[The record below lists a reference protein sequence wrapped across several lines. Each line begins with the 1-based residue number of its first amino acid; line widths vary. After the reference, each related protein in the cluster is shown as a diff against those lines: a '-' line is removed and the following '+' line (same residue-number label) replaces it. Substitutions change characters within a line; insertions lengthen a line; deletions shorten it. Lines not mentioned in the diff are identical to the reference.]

1 LLLIG
6 EIRRQDAA
14 REGGLKWRMEKVGR
28 NDPCPCGSGKKYKQ
42 CCRDSDLS
50 PVHANPSVTALSAAD
65 LKQLALLFNA
75 RRYADMELFAH
86 TLVGKFPDS
95 GAAWKALGTARQ
107 MQRKNAIE
115 QLQGAAQR
123 LPNDP
128 EVFNN
133 LAAALLD
140 QKRAEDAALAAGRAI
155 ALKADFAEAWANLGK
170 AMRLQGRTEEAV
182 ANYRRALDIKP
193 AFATAHSSLGIALD
207 EQGDF
212 AAAAA
217 SFESAISIDP
227 GLIEAHYGLSQLK
240 TYRNGDPHLGMLE
253 QQIGRIES
261 STLDNQMRF
270 WFALGKVCEDLG
282 NYDNAFAAY
291 RAGNH
296 VKRTALGA
304 KSAHEEANAE
314 ANEQALLA
322 RIVATFT
329 PDMFAQRDRA
339 EPMSEPGRRTPIFI
353 VGMPRSGSTL
363 LEQIL
368 ASCPDVH
375 GAGELPYVSTVA
387 EETFRLQG
395 QPFPLCVP
403 DLSPED
409 LHRMGSRYAE
419 LVSAHAPDVRY
430 VTDKMPANFFYIGLI
445 RLMLPHAKIIH
456 AMRDPMDSCFSCYA
470 RLFADDEQAF
480 SYDLGSLGRYYVRY
494 AELMKHWH
502 AVLPAGSILDVRYED
517 LVADAGKEARRVLDY
532 LDLPWNEACLDFHRN
547 KRRVRT
553 ASAAQVQK
561 PIYRSSVARWTHFAR
576 HLGVLSS
583 LLQPQDH

>member
-1 LLLIG
+1 
-6 EIRRQDAA
+6 
-14 REGGLKWRMEKVGR
+14 MEKVGR

-42 CCRDSDLS
+42 CCRDGEL
-50 PVHANPSVTALSAAD
+50 PPTHANPSIAAPSAAD
-65 LKQLALLFNA
+65 LKQLAILFNA
-75 RRYADMELFAH
+75 RRYADMENFAH
-86 TLVGKFPDS
+86 TLVGKFPAS
-95 GAAWKALGTARQ
+95 GAAWKALGTALQ
-107 MQRKNAIE
+107 MQRKNAVE

-170 AMRLQGRTEEAV
+170 AMLLQGRTEEAV
-182 ANYRRALDIKP
+182 ANYRRALDIRP

-207 EQGDF
+207 ELGDF

-240 TYRNGDPHLGMLE
+240 TYRENDPQLGMLE
-253 QQIGRIES
+253 QQIGHVES
-261 STLDNQMRF
+261 LAPDTRMRF
-270 WFALGKVCEDLG
+270 WFALGKVCEDIG

-296 VKRTALGA
+296 VKHTALGA
-304 KSAHEEANAE
+304 KNAREE

-322 RIVATFT
+322 RIVDTFT
-329 PDMFAQRDRA
+329 PEMFIRRSQTEAMA
-339 EPMSEPGRRTPIFI
+339 EPGRRAPVFI

-395 QPFPLCVP
+395 RPFPLCVP
-403 DLSPED
+403 DLSAED
-409 LHRMGSRYAE
+409 LRHMGSRYAE

-445 RLMLPHAKIIH
+445 RLMLPHAKIIN

-470 RLFADDEQAF
+470 RLFADDKQAF

-517 LVADAGKEARRVLDY
+517 LVADTEKEARRVLDY

-576 HLGVLSS
+576 HLGVLSN
-583 LLQPQDH
+583 LVGNP